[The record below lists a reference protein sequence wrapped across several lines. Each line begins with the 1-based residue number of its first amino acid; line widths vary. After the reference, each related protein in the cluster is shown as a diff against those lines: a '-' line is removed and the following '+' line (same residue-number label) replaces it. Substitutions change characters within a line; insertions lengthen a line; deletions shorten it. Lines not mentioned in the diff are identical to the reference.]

1 MIFFVEN
8 FKLSFIFTLCISQNF
23 EVLDSV
29 EAFNGEREISGRA
42 FADPDDEGSLV
53 FVGQQL
59 LGVGAGDPA
68 VVPGVGLHL
77 DVVAG
82 NQT

>member
-1 MIFFVEN
+1 M
-8 FKLSFIFTLCISQNF
+8 
-23 EVLDSV
+23 LDSV
-29 EAFNGEREISGRA
+29 EAFDGEREISGRA

-59 LGVGAGDPA
+59 LRVGASDPTVIP
-68 VVPGVGLHL
+68 VVRLHL

-82 NQT
+82 N